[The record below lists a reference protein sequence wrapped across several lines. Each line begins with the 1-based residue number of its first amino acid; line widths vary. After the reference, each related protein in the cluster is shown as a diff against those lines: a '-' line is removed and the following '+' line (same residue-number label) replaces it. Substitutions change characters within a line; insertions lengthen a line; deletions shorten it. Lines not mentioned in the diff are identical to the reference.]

1 MNIFLDTNI
10 YLSFYH
16 TAGDDL
22 EEMKK
27 LAVVIRKKKAKLLFP
42 DQVWNEFRRNRE
54 RTIADAIK
62 RITEQKIGFAFPQV
76 SRDYP
81 EYTQL
86 GKHLKGYEKYRSLL
100 VKRILEDASART
112 LKADLLFGELFEI
125 SEQIA
130 ATPEIISSASLR
142 MSLGNTPGKNG
153 TLGDAV
159 NWETMLAHLPNKTP
173 LYFVSE
179 DPHFASPLIV
189 DSMDAYLL
197 REWEEEKESEVHF
210 FKKLSQFFKSQFPDI
225 KLASELEKDILIR
238 ELGESPSF
246 ARTHT
251 IISQLKN
258 YADYSAPQIDNL
270 VRIALSNFQVAWI
283 LTDKDVKSFFL
294 SIIKGNETQ
303 IEAKKLA
310 QLQSFLEGVE
320 PSTPPSSVEWD
331 DLPF

>member
-16 TAGDDL
+16 FASDDL
-22 EEMKK
+22 EELKK
-27 LAVVIRKKKAKLLFP
+27 LAVVIGKKKATLLFP

-54 RTIADAIK
+54 GKIADAMK
-62 RITEQKIGFAFPQV
+62 RITDQKLGFTFPQV
-76 SRDYP
+76 SRNYP
-81 EYTQL
+81 EYKEIR
-86 GKHLKGYEKYRSLL
+86 KHQQEYERYHALL
-100 VKRILEDASART
+100 IDQIRRDAAART
-112 LKADLLFGELFEI
+112 LKADLLFNELFEI
-125 SEQIA
+125 SEDLPL
-130 ATPEIISSASLR
+130 TTEIITSASLR
-142 MSLGNTPGKNG
+142 MNLGNPPGKNG

-159 NWETMLAHLPNKTP
+159 NWETLLARVPKKEP

-179 DPHFASPLIV
+179 DKHYCSPLFPGAMN
-189 DSMDAYLL
+189 SYLL
-197 REWEEEKESEVHF
+197 KEWEEKKESEIYF

-258 YADYSAPQIDNL
+258 YTDYSLSQIENL
-270 VRIALSNFQVAWI
+270 VRIALSNFQVTWI
-283 LTDKDVKSFFL
+283 LTDEDVMSYFQ
-294 SIIKGNETQ
+294 SIIKGNETR
-303 IEAKKLA
+303 IEAKQLA
-310 QLQSFLEGVE
+310 DLQELLGETQREASPCEL
-320 PSTPPSSVEWD
+320 D